1 MTDMELVQSQ
11 LKSLQDQ
18 QEALMRIPR
27 IKKYLGVV
35 NEHVKNNQGRDMTI
49 YEKRNVAQCLY
60 NAVIDTGLKAGTR
73 LFETTTEDN
82 VAFLGI
88 QLPVIAAL
96 LPSLALNEIAVV
108 QAMDR
113 RIAAVF
119 YLDVKYGS
127 VKGNVNR
134 GEDADTMLGAKSG
147 HNVGKSGR
155 RFAMARVVHEPIDAG
170 DGFCSGTVE
179 YAPGLINLENVK
191 VETVA
196 DIGTID
202 EAATLLGSSNAS
214 GAITGTGITGT
225 GSIDAAGAYSM
236 TITGTTS
243 ADVIYITYD
252 YQYDLPVDSSGNKDG
267 VPEVDVSVTQSTVEA
282 IDFPL
287 RAKYSIGAQIDM
299 MKAHGIDLESELV
312 KYLGGEV
319 KFTIDQVG
327 LDMIDDAAAS
337 DDAAHGIDDWDA
349 RPGLGEPWLWK
360 KVEIKD
366 RFEQGSNY
374 IIEKTKRGIGNF
386 IHCGNDVARVI
397 RQLDSF
403 KPRSAAGNIP
413 TGPMVIGD
421 LDGRVVIQNPFK
433 ARAAYTMGFRGSSYL
448 YAGFIYA
455 PYIPLFTTPTLI
467 TSDLIAQ
474 KGFLSSAG
482 FKVTNAGMFTEGAI
496 TSLGTGYV
504 NPA

>member
-1 MTDMELVQSQ
+1 MTDVELVQSQ
-11 LKSLQDQ
+11 LKALHDQ

-35 NEHVKNNQGRDMTI
+35 NEHVQKTQNRGLTA

-82 VAFLGI
+82 IAFLGV

-127 VKGNVNR
+127 TKGAVAA
-134 GEDADTMLGAKSG
+134 GDTMLGAKSG
-147 HNVGKSGR
+147 HSVGKSGR
-155 RFAMARVVHEPIDAG
+155 RYAMARVVDEAIGTG
-170 DGFCSGTVE
+170 DGAHSGTVA

-191 VETVA
+191 LELVA
-196 DIGTID
+196 DIGTVD
-202 EAATLLGSSNAS
+202 EVRTLLGSSDAS
-214 GAITGTGITGT
+214 GNITGTYVSGT
-225 GSIDAAGAYSM
+225 GSINAAGAYSV
-236 TITGTTS
+236 TITGTSTG
-243 ADVIYITYD
+243 DVIYITYD
-252 YQYDLPVDSSGNKDG
+252 YQYDLPEDANGNKDG

-287 RAKYSIGAQIDM
+287 RAKYSIGSQIDM
-299 MKAHGIDLESELV
+299 MKAHGLDLESELV

-327 LDMIDDAAAS
+327 LDMIDDAAAGAE
-337 DDAAHGIDDWDA
+337 AATAITTWDA

-360 KVEIKD
+360 KHEILD
-366 RFEQGSNY
+366 RFEEGSNN
-374 IIEKTKRGIGNF
+374 IFEKTKRGVGNF
-386 IHCGNDVARVI
+386 IHCGNNVARVI
-397 RQLDSF
+397 RQLDKF
-403 KPRSAAGNIP
+403 KPRAGLTDIP

-421 LDGRVVIQNPFK
+421 VDGRLVVQNPFK
-433 ARAAYTMGFRGSSYL
+433 SRNYFTMGFRGPSYL

-467 TSDLIAQ
+467 TSDMIAQ

-482 FKVTNAGMFTEGAI
+482 FKVINPGLFTQGQITNLGGGYI
-496 TSLGTGYV
+496 TS
-504 NPA
+504 

>member
-1 MTDMELVQSQ
+1 MTDIELVQSQ
-11 LKSLQDQ
+11 LAALHSQ
-18 QEALMRIPR
+18 QEALMKIPR
-27 IKKYLGVV
+27 IKKYLGIVE
-35 NEHVKNNQGRDMTI
+35 EHVQANQNRGMSV

-60 NAVIDTGLKAGTR
+60 NAIIDTGLKAGTR

-82 VAFLGI
+82 IAFLGV

-127 VKGNVNR
+127 NKGNVSS
-134 GEDADTMLGAKSG
+134 GDTMLGAKTG
-147 HNVGKSGR
+147 HSIGKSGR
-155 RFAMARVVHEPIDAG
+155 RYAMARVVDEAVGQG
-170 DGFCSGTVE
+170 DGITSGTLD
-179 YAPGLINLENVK
+179 YNKLINLENVK
-191 VETVA
+191 IETVSN
-196 DIGTID
+196 IGTIN
-202 EAATLLGSSNAS
+202 ESRTLVGSSNSS
-214 GAITGTGITGT
+214 GQITGTYISGT
-225 GSIDAAGAYSM
+225 GSIAANGTYYF
-236 TITGTTS
+236 IVTGTSSSDT
-243 ADVIYITYD
+243 IYITYD
-252 YQYDLPVDSSGNKDG
+252 YQYDLVEDAYGNKTG

-287 RAKYSIGAQIDM
+287 RAKYSIGAQIDL

-312 KYLGGEV
+312 KYLGSEV

-327 LDMIDDAAAS
+327 LDMIDEAAS
-337 DDAAHGIDDWDA
+337 SSEAATAPTDWDA

-360 KVEIKD
+360 KAEFKD
-366 RFEQGSNY
+366 RIEQASNL
-374 IIEKTKRGIGNF
+374 IFEKTKRGVATF
-386 IHCGNDVARVI
+386 IHCGNNVARVI
-397 RQLDSF
+397 RQLTDHGF
-403 KPRSAAGNIP
+403 TPRKAAAPVP

-421 LDGRVVIQNPFK
+421 LDGRTVVQNPFK
-433 ARAAYTMGFRGSSYL
+433 RRDYYTCGFRGPSYL

-474 KGFLSSAG
+474 KGFLSAAG
-482 FKVTNAGMFTEGAI
+482 FKVINAGLFNEGKI
-496 TSLGTGYV
+496 TNLGSGYQTS
-504 NPA
+504 